1 MPENVCDVNAD
12 CNNTA
17 GSYNCVCKA
26 GYSGNGTSC
35 LSIYNSCVTYNSYYF
50 MLTVNSK
57 HSTDRYI
64 KAHFPIVVLISSLQM
79 WMSVK
84 LVLHRVIQTLTVST
98 QMVVMIVF
106 AELVIL
112 VMEQLPV
119 WVCST
124 SCEK

>member
-1 MPENVCDVNAD
+1 
-12 CNNTA
+12 
-17 GSYNCVCKA
+17 
-26 GYSGNGTSC
+26 
-35 LSIYNSCVTYNSYYF
+35 

-57 HSTDRYI
+57 HSTGCYI
-64 KAHFPIVVLISSLQM
+64 KTHFPIVVLVSSFQM

-112 VMEQLPV
+112 VMEHLPV